1 MNDVWRF
8 VRIIDIVL
16 LIIQSVVYL
25 KIESLAND
33 KDTNYRHVII
43 TSRTWQI
50 ENIVTVIF
58 DIRSI
63 QFNNLKCKRFFI
75 EKKNLIDEK
84 YYNATILYI
93 CSTNFAD

>member
-43 TSRTWQI
+43 TSRT
-50 ENIVTVIF
+50 
-58 DIRSI
+58 
-63 QFNNLKCKRFFI
+63 
-75 EKKNLIDEK
+75 
-84 YYNATILYI
+84 
-93 CSTNFAD
+93 